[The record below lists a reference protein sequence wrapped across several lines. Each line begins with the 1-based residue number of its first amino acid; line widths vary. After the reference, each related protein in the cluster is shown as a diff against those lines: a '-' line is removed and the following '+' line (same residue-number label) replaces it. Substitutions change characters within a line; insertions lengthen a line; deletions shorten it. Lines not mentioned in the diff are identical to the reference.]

1 MQVLLFPHPSL
12 WYLTILCNYNI
23 FFSFS
28 QFYSLDVYGKGGKP
42 LNIKQLYK
50 QLKWIADNTEKPG
63 PALGI
68 LTMEH
73 RHTWAKIYKKMM
85 KGKVLELWTLSG

>member
-1 MQVLLFPHPSL
+1 MMLLQ
-12 WYLTILCNYNI
+12 YI
-23 FFSFS
+23 FF

-85 KGKVLELWTLSG
+85 KGRRC

>member
-1 MQVLLFPHPSL
+1 MSELFSHPG
-12 WYLTILCNYNI
+12 YGILIYDVIVVCI
-23 FFSFS
+23 FFF
-28 QFYSLDVYGKGGKP
+28 QFYSLDVYGKSGKP

-50 QLKWIADNTEKPG
+50 QLKWIADNTEKTG

-85 KGKVLELWTLSG
+85 KGKVLEL